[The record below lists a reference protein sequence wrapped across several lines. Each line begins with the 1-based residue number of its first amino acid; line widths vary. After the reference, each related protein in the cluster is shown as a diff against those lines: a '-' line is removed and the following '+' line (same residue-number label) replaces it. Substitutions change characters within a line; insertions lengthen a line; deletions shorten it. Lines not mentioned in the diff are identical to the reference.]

1 MTALRRVPISL
12 SADTLERVKQALGAA
27 LPHWGGR
34 VNTVS
39 IEEIE
44 QPFFKSWKILEVI
57 SPSPL
62 PDLRSHLA
70 WQPGGGA
77 LLVLTGELAHLYE
90 VATADPPRG
99 LLDDTAA
106 ETYAWNASGWTTE
119 SHLRDFRVNA
129 ASEIPWLPQLKPE
142 DKQLIEEIT
151 REGRI
156 APLKVQ
162 RTAAGLVLHY
172 FLLNNKRLIE
182 RRLLVPPSGLLQRK
196 DAVLRENLPVPPG
209 RIWKMINGR
218 PTPAG

>member
-1 MTALRRVPISL
+1 MTALRRIPVSL
-12 SADTLERVKQALGAA
+12 SADLLERIKQALGAA

-62 PDLRSHLA
+62 PDLRAHLG

-77 LLVLTGELAHLYE
+77 LLVLTGVLQHLHELA
-90 VATADPPRG
+90 TAEPPRG

-119 SHLRDFRVNA
+119 SHLRDFRISA

-142 DKQLIEEIT
+142 DKQLIDEIT

-156 APLKVQ
+156 APLKQQ
-162 RTAAGLVLHY
+162 RTAAGLELHY

-182 RRLLVPPSGLLQRK
+182 RRLLVPPSGLLSRK
-196 DAVLRENLPVPPG
+196 DTVLRENLPVPPG
-209 RIWKMINGR
+209 RIWKMLNGR

>member
-1 MTALRRVPISL
+1 MTALRRIPVSL
-12 SADTLERVKQALGAA
+12 GADTQERIKQALAAA

-34 VNTVS
+34 VSSVT

-44 QPFFKSWKILEVI
+44 QPFWKSWKIIEVI

-62 PDLRSHLA
+62 PDMRSHLA
-70 WQPGGGA
+70 WQPSGGG
-77 LLVLTGELAHLYE
+77 LLVLTGVLQHLHE
-90 VATADPPRG
+90 VATAEPPRG

-106 ETYAWNASGWTTE
+106 ETYAWNTSGWTTE
-119 SHLRDFRVNA
+119 SHLRDFRISSA
-129 ASEIPWLPQLKPE
+129 AEIPWLPQLKPE
-142 DKQLIEEIT
+142 DKQLIEELT

-156 APLKVQ
+156 APLKQQ
-162 RTAAGLVLHY
+162 RTAAGFELHY

-196 DAVLRENLPVPPG
+196 DVVLREGLPVPPG
-209 RIWKMINGR
+209 RMWKMINGR